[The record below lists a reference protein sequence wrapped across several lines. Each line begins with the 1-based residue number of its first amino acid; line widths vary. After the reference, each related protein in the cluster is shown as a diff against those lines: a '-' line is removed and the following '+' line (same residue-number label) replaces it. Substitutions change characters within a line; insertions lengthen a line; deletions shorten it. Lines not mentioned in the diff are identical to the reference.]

1 MICRYVRYRDAGL
14 PAAEWV
20 PMGLRDA
27 VCALRRSDPEKWNDH
42 LRAIGVEVHGSESAC
57 LQNLDGSWARCPLCE
72 GRETPGSCV
81 VDVPRN
87 AYGFPL
93 FL

>member
-1 MICRYVRYRDAGL
+1 
-14 PAAEWV
+14 
-20 PMGLRDA
+20 MGLRDG
-27 VCALRRSDPEKWNDH
+27 VCALRRSDPKRWNDH
-42 LRAIGVEVHGSESAC
+42 LRAIGVEVHGSDTGC
-57 LQNLDGSWARCPLCE
+57 LQNLDGTWARCPLCE
-72 GRETPGSCV
+72 AREPVGSFA